1 MWFRNLQLYSIASS
15 WTPAAAEFEAAMSR
29 HPLLP
34 CGAAAMQ
41 SQGWVAPAPDGA
53 QLAFNQG
60 RQLMVALGIEQKLLP
75 ASVIN
80 QAAKNKAAELE
91 KQQGFPLGRKQLRDL
106 KDRIAD
112 ELRPRAFV
120 RRRTIRAWIDLEHHR
135 FIVDA
140 TTPKLA
146 EDLATVLRADF
157 GEFPITP
164 LDTAQSPSAAM
175 TRWLAG
181 NRAPAN
187 FALQDDCELI
197 ADNAEK
203 SIVRYVRHGLDGPEL
218 KTLIGGGKTAT
229 RLGLLWRERVSLV
242 LTDKLALKRVK
253 HLAMNADEDG
263 ENNRGGKK
271 NDVDAFDADFMLM
284 TGELGSLL
292 ADVTAALGGAKKD

>member
-1 MWFRNLQLYSIASS
+1 MWFRNLQLYSIADR
-15 WTPAAAEFEAAMSR
+15 WTPAAADLEAAMSR

-41 SQGWVAPAPDGA
+41 SQGWVAPAPEGT
-53 QLAFNQG
+53 QLVFNQG
-60 RQLMVALGIEQKLLP
+60 RQLMVALGLEQKLLP

-80 QAAKNKAAELE
+80 QTAKDKAAELE
-91 KQQGFPLGRKQLRDL
+91 KQQGFPLGRKQMRDL
-106 KDRIAD
+106 KDRVAD

-120 RRRTIRAWIDLEHHR
+120 RRRTVRAWIDLDKHR

-157 GEFPITP
+157 GEFPVTP
-164 LDTAQSPSAAM
+164 LATAQSPGAAM
-175 TRWLAG
+175 TGWLASH
-181 NRAPAN
+181 RAPGS

-242 LTDKLALKRVK
+242 MTDKLAIKRLK
-253 HLAMNADEDG
+253 HLAMNAEEEG
-263 ENNRGGKK
+263 VSGKK
-271 NDVDAFDADFMLM
+271 NDADAFEADFALVS
-284 TGELGSLL
+284 GELGNLL
-292 ADVTAALGGAKKD
+292 DEVIAALGGEKKD